1 MKETG
6 ETPDPYARRMATA
19 VALMSSA
26 TENPED
32 RDRMGEFETLD
43 AHVVAVAD
51 HAEATAP
58 KPVAAMLVRCGI
70 SQRIRG
76 QFEAAHTNTTRA
88 LTIEEAVYGSDH
100 HQVAITLGNLG
111 IIQQLLGRLEEAEAT
126 QQRALAIFEAVYG
139 SDHHQVA
146 STLGNLG
153 IIQQQLG
160 RLEEAR
166 ATVQRA
172 HIIFLRTFGADHDF
186 TRQAER
192 LLAEYG

>member
-1 MKETG
+1 
-6 ETPDPYARRMATA
+6 
-19 VALMSSA
+19 
-26 TENPED
+26 
-32 RDRMGEFETLD
+32 
-43 AHVVAVAD
+43 
-51 HAEATAP
+51 
-58 KPVAAMLVRCGI
+58 
-70 SQRIRG
+70 
-76 QFEAAHTNTTRA
+76 
-88 LTIEEAVYGSDH
+88 
-100 HQVAITLGNLG
+100 
-111 IIQQLLGRLEEAEAT
+111 LGRLEEAEAT